1 MPVKIRYKFK
11 EDKKYYTCTV
21 TYEQYKNFRKL
32 PIVKEC
38 NAIKKAEKIFE
49 SHQDEMQKALDLA
62 AKNDTSHI
70 KKLSEI
76 CRNIKKINSL
86 RGI

>member
-1 MPVKIRYKFK
+1 VPFQIRYKFQ

-21 TYEQYKNFRKL
+21 TYNQFQEFSDL

-38 NAIKKAEKIFE
+38 EIVAESQEDFDKI
-49 SHQDEMQKALDLA
+49 DAEMQKAIDLV

-70 KKLSEI
+70 KKLSQ
-76 CRNIKKINSL
+76 SV
-86 RGI
+86 

>member
-1 MPVKIRYKFK
+1 MPFKIRYKFK
-11 EDKKYYTCTV
+11 KDKKYYTCVV
-21 TYEQYKNFRKL
+21 TYGQFQNFRDL

-38 NAIKKAEKIFE
+38 EIIKDDQKDFDEIKN
-49 SHQDEMQKALDLA
+49 EMQEALNLA

-76 CRNIKKINSL
+76 V
-86 RGI
+86 

>member
-1 MPVKIRYKFK
+1 MPFKIRYKFK
-11 EDKKYYTCTV
+11 EDKKYYTCVV
-21 TYEQYKNFRKL
+21 TYGQFQNFRDL

-38 NAIKKAEKIFE
+38 EIIKDDQKDFDEIKN
-49 SHQDEMQKALDLA
+49 EMQKALDLA

-76 CRNIKKINSL
+76 VS
-86 RGI
+86 

>member
-1 MPVKIRYKFK
+1 MKIIVIMPFKIKYKFQNDTK
-11 EDKKYYTCTV
+11 FYTCIV
-21 TYEQYKNFRKL
+21 TYMQFQNFRDL

-38 NAIKKAEKIFE
+38 EIIKDEQKNFDDCIN
-49 SHQDEMQKALDLA
+49 EMQEALSLA

-76 CRNIKKINSL
+76 MP
-86 RGI
+86 

>member
-11 EDKKYYTCTV
+11 VDKKFYTCTI
-21 TYEQYKNFRKL
+21 TYGQFQDFRDL

-38 NAIKKAEKIFE
+38 EIIKNEQNDF
-49 SHQDEMQKALDLA
+49 DEIKNKMQEALNLA
-62 AKNDTSHI
+62 AKNEPSHI

-76 CRNIKKINSL
+76 VS
-86 RGI
+86 